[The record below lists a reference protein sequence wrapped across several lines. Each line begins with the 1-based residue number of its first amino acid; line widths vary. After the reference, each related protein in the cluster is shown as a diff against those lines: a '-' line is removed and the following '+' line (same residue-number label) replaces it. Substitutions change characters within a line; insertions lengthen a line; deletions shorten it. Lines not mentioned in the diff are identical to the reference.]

1 MKEQD
6 SCVPW
11 FYPTNA
17 KRFQNIC
24 SPWET
29 EKFFQIIKKQI
40 PKKHCQHCLP
50 DCTTT
55 NYETSIAYGELRRCD
70 RTNLGGT
77 SMLCSLVDGSFN
89 PPPWMATAQEDFK
102 DANQTIPWYL
112 NTDSLFTSKDDNSAR
127 FTNQRSSMDGKRKQS
142 NLIFQSELKGE
153 QTYDAFKKDIG
164 IVNIFFGE
172 ERILKY
178 VTLNRM
184 STLDFLSQI
193 GGSLG
198 LFMGISIIS
207 VIELIYWLTFRLFLN
222 A

>member
-1 MKEQD
+1 MENNEANWMFPSQMKGD
-6 SCVPW
+6 
-11 FYPTNA
+11 
-17 KRFQNIC
+17 
-24 SPWET
+24 
-29 EKFFQIIKKQI
+29 
-40 PKKHCQHCLP
+40 
-50 DCTTT
+50 
-55 NYETSIAYGELRRCD
+55 
-70 RTNLGGT
+70 
-77 SMLCSLVDGSFN
+77 
-89 PPPWMATAQEDFK
+89 
-102 DANQTIPWYL
+102 
-112 NTDSLFTSKDDNSAR
+112 
-127 FTNQRSSMDGKRKQS
+127 
-142 NLIFQSELKGE
+142 

-207 VIELIYWLTFRLFLN
+207 VIELIYWFTFRLFLN

>member
-1 MKEQD
+1 MT
-6 SCVPW
+6 
-11 FYPTNA
+11 YA
-17 KRFQNIC
+17 
-24 SPWET
+24 
-29 EKFFQIIKKQI
+29 
-40 PKKHCQHCLP
+40 
-50 DCTTT
+50 
-55 NYETSIAYGELRRCD
+55 ELREGD
-70 RTNLGGT
+70 ETNLGGT
-77 SMLCSLVDGSFN
+77 NMLCSLVDGPLN
-89 PPPWMATAQEDFK
+89 PAPWMATARKEFK
-102 DANQTIPWYL
+102 SANQTIPWYL
-112 NTDSLFTSKDDNSAR
+112 NTNSLHLLNDNHPPI
-127 FTNQRSSMDGKRKQS
+127 FPDQRLKVGDENS
-142 NLIFQSELKGE
+142 NANWMFPSQMKGD

-207 VIELIYWLTFRLFLN
+207 IIELIYWFTFRLFLN